1 MVVGGRCWATACVIL
16 FLCVEEAAAFA
27 VAPMGAGVALRRR
40 HELRSTEATVSLQLL
55 RSVERTRRRERPSA
69 RRSMAVQAAP
79 GEKEAEAISETLQ
92 QTVIVEASM
101 DECFQVASDLDN
113 YRLWCRKGGMK
124 KVNVLERLD
133 CGKASKVEVGA
144 LYPFIGRMR
153 VPLVSYFAVATDL
166 RRPAVSCDPDCDG
179 QRLQPWPWQKRAA
192 LHRVVLTMRIDP
204 RQMTAGK
211 LGVDML
217 NTMEYSYAEPNQV
230 IFNSIEGDVM
240 KTLNGRYIFA
250 EVEGASSK
258 TEVTYE
264 LALEFGFPLPEM
276 VRSTVRK

>member
-1 MVVGGRCWATACVIL
+1 
-16 FLCVEEAAAFA
+16 
-27 VAPMGAGVALRRR
+27 
-40 HELRSTEATVSLQLL
+40 LQLL

-133 CGKASKVEVGA
+133 CGKASKVE
-144 LYPFIGRMR
+144 
-153 VPLVSYFAVATDL
+153 
-166 RRPAVSCDPDCDG
+166 
-179 QRLQPWPWQKRAA
+179 
-192 LHRVVLTMRIDP
+192 
-204 RQMTAGK
+204 MTAGK

-217 NTMEYSYAEPNQV
+217 NTMEYSYDYPRQV
-230 IFNSIEGDVM
+230 LFKSVEGDVM
-240 KTLNGRYIFA
+240 KKLEGRYIFEPVA
-250 EVEGASSK
+250 DAPHK
-258 TEVTYE
+258 TSVTYE
-264 LALEFGFPLPEM
+264 LDLEFGFPLPGM
-276 VRSTVRK
+276 VRTQICGAIMRTALNAFKSHTETLSRS